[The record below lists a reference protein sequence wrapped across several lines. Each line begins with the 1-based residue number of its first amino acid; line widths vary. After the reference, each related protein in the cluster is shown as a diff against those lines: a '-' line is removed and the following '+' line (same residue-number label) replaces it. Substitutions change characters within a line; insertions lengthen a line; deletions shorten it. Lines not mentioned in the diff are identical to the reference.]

1 MYVGLKNLCKHLVF
15 IAMVYTYVNNAIV
28 LWNSVLLLRL
38 EAEEEG
44 ALWKARRR
52 LGVVANN
59 EIDLIKASRR
69 RVCKIQSCL

>member
-1 MYVGLKNLCKHLVF
+1 MYVGLKNLYKHLVF

-59 EIDLIKASRR
+59 EIDLSKASRR
-69 RVCKIQSCL
+69 RICKIQSCL